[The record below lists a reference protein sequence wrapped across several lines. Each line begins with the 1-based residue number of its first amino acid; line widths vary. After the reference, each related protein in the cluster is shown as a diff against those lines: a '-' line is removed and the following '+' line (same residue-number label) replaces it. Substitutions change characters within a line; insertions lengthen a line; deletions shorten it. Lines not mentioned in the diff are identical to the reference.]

1 MHRIIVGWIALA
13 LLIAPLAAQ
22 EEEAVKTDPN
32 TVKKASALFDKGVQ
46 AAQKGDLAGAEQLFQ
61 QSLKTYPLV
70 PGAYVELGKI
80 AMARQNPAQAVEFY
94 LKARDTYHALH
105 DQKLKDLNR
114 VQNEERQRAQNSQ
127 TARNSTS
134 GSGGFAKNAVIES
147 RNQMTE
153 DQRDIVKEHQEVDIP
168 ALFYLYLGGAYMRLG
183 KHDLAEQE
191 FTAGIR
197 RDPALA
203 PLHFNL
209 AVVYLVKGRY
219 DQSAT
224 EARTARD
231 LGFQLPPQFVQDLES
246 RGKLKL

>member
-1 MHRIIVGWIALA
+1 MHRIIVVLIAFA
-13 LLIAPLAAQ
+13 LLAAVAAGQ

-32 TVKKASALFDKGVQ
+32 TVKKAAALYDKGVQ

-61 QSLKTYPLV
+61 KSLNTYPLV
-70 PGAYVELGKI
+70 PGAYVELGRI

-94 LKARDTYHALH
+94 LKARETYLALH
-105 DQKLKDLNR
+105 DQKIKDLNR

-127 TARNSTS
+127 TARSSTS

-153 DQRDIVKEHQEVDIP
+153 DQREIVGEHQEAEIP
-168 ALFYLYLGGAYMRLG
+168 ALLYLYLGGAYMRLG

-191 FTAGIR
+191 FTAGIQ
-197 RDPALA
+197 RDPKLA

-209 AVVYLVKGRY
+209 AVVHLVKGRFE
-219 DQSAT
+219 QSAA

-231 LGFQLPPQFVQDLES
+231 LGFQLPPPFVQDLES